1 MGCMQSF
8 CTFRK
13 NLFDEQY
20 EMLMASKPAP
30 ISLETIPLDPEDSDP
45 PLFAIA
51 KSDSDVVSDPENLT
65 DEELNLYADQ
75 LSKNRNRV

>member
-1 MGCMQSF
+1 MGCLQSF
-8 CTFRK
+8 CSFRK

-20 EMLMASKPAP
+20 EMLMTSKPAP

-51 KSDSDVVSDPENLT
+51 KSDSDAVSDPETLT

-75 LSKNRNRV
+75 FLKNKK